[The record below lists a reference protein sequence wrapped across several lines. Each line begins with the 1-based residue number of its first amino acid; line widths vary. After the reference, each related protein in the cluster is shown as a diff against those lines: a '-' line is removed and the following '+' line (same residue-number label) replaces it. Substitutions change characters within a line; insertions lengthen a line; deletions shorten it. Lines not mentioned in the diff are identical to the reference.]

1 MKKIVYQREKAVEY
15 AVKWALYR
23 NERYYNFDKIG
34 GDCTN
39 FVSQCLYA
47 GCKVMNYNKDLGWYY
62 SSINDRA
69 PAWTGVQ
76 YFYNFLIN
84 NKGKGPFASLVSKEE
99 IEIGDFIQLGKNNG
113 EFYHAVIVT
122 NIINGR
128 FYVCSHTRDALN
140 VPLSS
145 YYFSQ
150 IRYLH
155 ILGARK

>member
-15 AVKWALYR
+15 AKEWALKR
-23 NERYYNFDKIG
+23 NERYYAFDNIG

-47 GCKVMNYNKDLGWYY
+47 GCKVMNYTKNTGWYY
-62 SSINDRA
+62 NSIKDRA

-76 YFYNFLIN
+76 FFYDFLIN
-84 NKGKGPFASLVSKEE
+84 NKGKGPSAKEVLPSE
-99 IEIGDFIQLGKNNG
+99 IEVGDFIQLGRANG
-113 EFYHAVIVT
+113 QFYHAVIIT
-122 NIINGR
+122 KITNGR

-145 YYFSQ
+145 YYYSQ

>member
-15 AVKWALYR
+15 AVKWALNR

-47 GCKVMNYNKDLGWYY
+47 GCKIMNYTKNTGWYY
-62 SSINDRA
+62 NTVNDRA
-69 PAWTGVQ
+69 PAWTSVHF
-76 YFYNFLIN
+76 FYDFLIN
-84 NKGKGPFASLVSKEE
+84 NKGKGPYAKEVLNTE
-99 IEIGDFIQLGKNNG
+99 MEIGDVIQLGRSNG
-113 EFYHAVIVT
+113 QFYHAVIVT

-145 YYFSQ
+145 YYYSQ